1 MAVEVDE
8 ASNGVVGGGGVEG
21 GACRKFLQPDGTKS
35 NSTRFRVSCWRGG
48 EGGYSFILGR
58 FMVSADVSQPIQIV
72 FCIGWLTSA
81 DTNIAQ
87 PINKPPAHTTVPTEH
102 HSGGGDCSDR
112 EHHNSLFH

>member
-48 EGGYSFILGR
+48 VTRLYLEDLWY
-58 FMVSADVSQPIQIV
+58 Q
-72 FCIGWLTSA
+72 LT
-81 DTNIAQ
+81 
-87 PINKPPAHTTVPTEH
+87 
-102 HSGGGDCSDR
+102 
-112 EHHNSLFH
+112 